1 MQYFVFGFH
10 FGKLHCTGTGLKS
23 ISICLGAVLIH
34 LFYQI
39 GQLFGAPKHYLQ
51 LHLFGSFK
59 QNLNMYIEFKINSEK
74 TLTCKN
80 IKIYYLGCSHSY
92 SGMFLSRLFI
102 LPFSTVNCMRM
113 LVIEDKVAIYIN
125 SNHFNFLYAVVYRKV
140 LSIDLSKTKT
150 GTKQKNWQHIHISSS
165 HFI

>member
-39 GQLFGAPKHYLQ
+39 GQLFGAPKHYLW
-51 LHLFGSFK
+51 LHQFGSFN

-80 IKIYYLGCSHSY
+80 KNLLSWLFS
-92 SGMFLSRLFI
+92 FLFWNVSI
-102 LPFSTVNCMRM
+102 Q
-113 LVIEDKVAIYIN
+113 AIYFTI
-125 SNHFNFLYAVVYRKV
+125 FDCKLYENA
-140 LSIDLSKTKT
+140 
-150 GTKQKNWQHIHISSS
+150 S
-165 HFI
+165 H

>member
-1 MQYFVFGFH
+1 MFRGCINSSLLSDWSVVW
-10 FGKLHCTGTGLKS
+10 CTQTLS
-23 ISICLGAVLIH
+23 LVTPVWLIQTE
-34 LFYQI
+34 FE
-39 GQLFGAPKHYLQ
+39 
-51 LHLFGSFK
+51 
-59 QNLNMYIEFKINSEK
+59 YIEFKINSEK

-150 GTKQKNWQHIHISSS
+150 GTK
-165 HFI
+165 